1 MLTKTFWKKA
11 ASAVLSIA
19 FAISVV
25 AGVPAVESRADA
37 EYQFDTSNATS
48 NLTQY
53 LNDCF
58 ILEDLDGYTG
68 TCISTYNEMLRF
80 LMEFDVAEETYLRD
94 FSVEV
99 QHEGEVL
106 MVKQFDPYDSFA
118 DYGDFYSYWFEF
130 SYSDFGMA
138 RNNLDAG
145 EYTFT
150 FFDDQEE
157 ILVSLTTMFYPL
169 YPVSATSNHV
179 SPLNANIYYACHEK
193 EITESI
199 FIMTEITSNDDYS
212 YVYRILGYEVNSTD
226 VVYSSDYYTARH
238 DACASILFEEIE
250 NYSSDKDYIFIA
262 LDYADNIIYSIRTDY
277 PSDQEEYQTPDN
289 LSSIYAQ
296 YIEGQNVSVEIPNYN
311 IANLSGVEINRAEA
325 EAFVTRNYELVLG
338 RTPDST
344 GLNNWVNSLVNY
356 QNTGAHVAYGFFFSQ
371 EYINSNTS
379 NEEFVTTLYNVFLN
393 RQPDAAGMADWVGQ
407 LEAGATRE
415 QVFAGV
421 ANSRE
426 FFNLCVGYGITA
438 GHYVQGVDN
447 TRQQN
452 INAFVARLYGIC
464 LGRIG
469 DYDGQASWVRQLING
484 ENSGAGVGYG
494 FFFSPEAQARFGGVP
509 ENYVTTMYEV
519 FLGRTPDQAGYNSWV
534 HQLYMGASD
543 MSIFRGFAHSQ
554 EYTNICNNYGITRG
568 TV

>member
-25 AGVPAVESRADA
+25 AGVPAVESRALD
-37 EYQFDTSNATS
+37 DWDNITDISNATS
-48 NLTQY
+48 EYTNYLYYSVSQVSDENGYGCTHGITEFGVGFGFELTSFTIG
-53 LNDCF
+53 C
-58 ILEDLDGYTG
+58 
-68 TCISTYNEMLRF
+68 
-80 LMEFDVAEETYLRD
+80 EFNYE
-94 FSVEV
+94 
-99 QHEGEVL
+99 
-106 MVKQFDPYDSFA
+106 
-118 DYGDFYSYWFEF
+118 FYYE
-130 SYSDFGMA
+130 
-138 RNNLDAG
+138 NNLLHTGRVTSDSNVLDEELQLSFYQARVDIEDCG
-145 EYTFT
+145 MVPGRVPEGVYTFKVYDT
-150 FFDDQEE
+150 DGKLVFINNVEMINPTQVNPTSNHISPLSEGVYYIDGAESSYYFVANWFFGYDNHNYYLFKTLVLNASTGEILSEE
-157 ILVSLTTMFYPL
+157 ILPSSGTIYTGVDIDEGIDYIAIVLDAANNIVTYANPGDYLTQ
-169 YPVSATSNHV
+169 
-179 SPLNANIYYACHEK
+179 
-193 EITESI
+193 
-199 FIMTEITSNDDYS
+199 
-212 YVYRILGYEVNSTD
+212 
-226 VVYSSDYYTARH
+226 
-238 DACASILFEEIE
+238 
-250 NYSSDKDYIFIA
+250 NYSEAELLEVYNRYI
-262 LDYADNIIYSIRTDY
+262 ADN
-277 PSDQEEYQTPDN
+277 SDVT
-289 LSSIYAQ
+289 A
-296 YIEGQNVSVEIPNYN
+296 IPNYN

>member
-1 MLTKTFWKKA
+1 ML
-11 ASAVLSIA
+11 SVVLAV
-19 FAISVV
+19 SVV
-25 AGVPAVESRADA
+25 AGVPAMESRALGGL
-37 EYQFDTSNATS
+37 DTCTDISGATS
-48 NLTQY
+48 ELTEYLDHTLINSSYMYACTHGTEEIDLSFLFIANEFTSDVDFSYELYYNGSLLSTDEKGTLIYYENLGINDSNQY
-53 LNDCF
+53 LNSYHIEFKAD
-58 ILEDLDGYTG
+58 ELDMPSG
-68 TCISTYNEMLRF
+68 II
-80 LMEFDVAEETYLRD
+80 
-94 FSVEV
+94 
-99 QHEGEVL
+99 
-106 MVKQFDPYDSFA
+106 K
-118 DYGDFYSYWFEF
+118 
-130 SYSDFGMA
+130 
-138 RNNLDAG
+138 AG
-145 EYTFT
+145 EYEFKVYDESGDLVFT
-150 FFDDQEE
+150 RASIFVNPVV
-157 ILVSLTTMFYPL
+157 VSP
-169 YPVSATSNHV
+169 TSNHI
-179 SPLNANIYYACHEK
+179 SP
-193 EITESI
+193 
-199 FIMTEITSNDDYS
+199 
-212 YVYRILGYEVNSTD
+212 
-226 VVYSSDYYTARH
+226 
-238 DACASILFEEIE
+238 
-250 NYSSDKDYIFIA
+250 
-262 LDYADNIIYSIRTDY
+262 YADNVIYSVNVDVDEYFTDTTFMFNPNVAVSLESDEFLLYRTLFFNVTTGELLVDAIQSGRDILY
-277 PSDQEEYQTPDN
+277 CQRACYFDIEDRNNIIEIFLDNANNIIAYAYSSAGNDVEQSQDDLEGVYNRYIAEDSDVT
-289 LSSIYAQ
+289 AT
-296 YIEGQNVSVEIPNYN
+296 PNYD

>member
-1 MLTKTFWKKA
+1 M
-11 ASAVLSIA
+11 
-19 FAISVV
+19 
-25 AGVPAVESRADA
+25 ESRALD
-37 EYQFDTSNATS
+37 DGDNITDISNATS
-48 NLTQY
+48 ELTSY
-53 LNDCF
+53 LNYSYSQFSSNNGYGCTHAVTEFGIIFGFELNSYTVGREFNYEFYYENNLLYTGNIGNIYADEERQLSYYETQVDVEDCGMVPGRVPQGMYTFKVYDESNDLVFENTSYLVDPEYVSQESNHISITSGYVNKIDGLIGDSFSPNVWLDLADQQFYIYQVLFFNVNTGDLYFESEYKATNGNMFESIIPSGADFDDF
-58 ILEDLDGYTG
+58 IAIFLDG
-68 TCISTYNEMLRF
+68 
-80 LMEFDVAEETYLRD
+80 
-94 FSVEV
+94 
-99 QHEGEVL
+99 
-106 MVKQFDPYDSFA
+106 
-118 DYGDFYSYWFEF
+118 
-130 SYSDFGMA
+130 
-138 RNNLDAG
+138 AG
-145 EYTFT
+145 
-150 FFDDQEE
+150 
-157 ILVSLTTMFYPL
+157 
-169 YPVSATSNHV
+169 
-179 SPLNANIYYACHEK
+179 NI
-193 EITESI
+193 I
-199 FIMTEITSNDDYS
+199 S
-212 YVYRILGYEVNSTD
+212 YVYPEDYLTQNHSDAELLEVYNRYIAED
-226 VVYSSDYYTARH
+226 SDITA
-238 DACASILFEEIE
+238 
-250 NYSSDKDYIFIA
+250 
-262 LDYADNIIYSIRTDY
+262 T
-277 PSDQEEYQTPDN
+277 
-289 LSSIYAQ
+289 
-296 YIEGQNVSVEIPNYN
+296 PNYD